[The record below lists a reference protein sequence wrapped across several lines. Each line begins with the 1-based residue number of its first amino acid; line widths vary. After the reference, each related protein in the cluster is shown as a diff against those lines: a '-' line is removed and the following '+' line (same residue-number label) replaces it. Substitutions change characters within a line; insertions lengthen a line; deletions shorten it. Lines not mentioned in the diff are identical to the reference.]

1 LLVVDG
7 FAELVQVEDLDKEKQ
22 ENDPPGSI

>member
-7 FAELVQVEDLDKEKQ
+7 FAELVQVEDLDEEKQ